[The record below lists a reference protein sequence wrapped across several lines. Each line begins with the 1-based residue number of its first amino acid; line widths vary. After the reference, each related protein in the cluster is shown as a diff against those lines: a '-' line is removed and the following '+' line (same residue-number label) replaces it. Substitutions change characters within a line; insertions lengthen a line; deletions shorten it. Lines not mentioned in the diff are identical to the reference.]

1 MILARTVGG
10 PAYLEM
16 IEEVDRELVEFIE
29 HLGRATNVEALRLA
43 KRSSKHASS
52 HSGGSDSERLRL
64 GQREQ
69 ERDEHGLLIR
79 RLKPIATG
87 YHQDFRCM
95 EGTRDAL
102 LREIMDWVASISKK
116 DEVIHSNTY
125 WIYGPPGIGKTSLAH
140 SICARLDDQR
150 QLVGGLFCQRDDAD
164 LSEPR
169 NILPTLI
176 HTLAII
182 FPPFRSIVAERL
194 SKDPNVTPES
204 MKHTFLLELIHNIP
218 HPPNKTVVFVIDALD
233 ECGSAQSR
241 PGILNALTTT
251 AAHTPWLK
259 MIITSRPED
268 DIQHYFNGITPS
280 THFRYDL
287 AANKEA
293 TSDLRIFA
301 KHRFSRVVSK
311 LCLQPPW
318 PEQSLFDATISRSEG
333 LFTFIETIA
342 LALELCEDPTEL
354 LKATLQD
361 STGTDLRS
369 LSRLYS
375 SILKARIVHS
385 SADFR
390 RMIGVLLITAPNRPL
405 CEETIAELAG
415 VKTDLVRTWVADL
428 GSMLY
433 EWTGGGIRVRHL
445 SVSDFFVSD
454 DCQADYQVNLL
465 DANVELG
472 IACLHKMVEQLR
484 FNICEL
490 EDSRLANN
498 EVEDLPSRIKGNIS
512 DALQY
517 SCLYWSNHL
526 CFTPGNGDRRVWE
539 SLRVFFEGPYALFWI
554 EVLSIMGM
562 SRIGVLSLRK
572 LTSVFVKVSI
582 ILACCRAYS
591 KVIITHYRMPI

>member
-1 MILARTVGG
+1 MKGTR
-10 PAYLEM
+10 
-16 IEEVDRELVEFIE
+16 
-29 HLGRATNVEALRLA
+29 EALL
-43 KRSSKHASS
+43 S
-52 HSGGSDSERLRL
+52 
-64 GQREQ
+64 
-69 ERDEHGLLIR
+69 
-79 RLKPIATG
+79 
-87 YHQDFRCM
+87 
-95 EGTRDAL
+95 
-102 LREIMDWVASISKK
+102 EIMDWVSRK
-116 DEVIHSNTY
+116 DEVIQSNTY
-125 WIYGPPGIGKTSLAH
+125 WIFGLPGIGKTSLAH
-140 SICARLDDQR
+140 SICAKLDDEK
-150 QLVGGLFCQRDDAD
+150 QLVGGFFCRRDDPD
-164 LSEPR
+164 LSESR

-194 SKDPNVTPES
+194 SKDPNVAPES
-204 MKHTFLLELIHNIP
+204 MKHTFLPELIHNLP
-218 HPPNKTVVFVIDALD
+218 HPPNKTLVFVIDALD

-251 AAHTPWLK
+251 VAHTPWLK

-268 DIQHYFNGITPS
+268 DIQDYFNGLTPS

-287 AANKEA
+287 AADKEA

-301 KHRFSRVVSK
+301 KHRFDRVVSK

-361 STGTDLRS
+361 STGTDLRA

-405 CEETIAELAG
+405 CEDTIAELAG
-415 VKTDLVRTWVADL
+415 VRTDLVKMWVADL
-428 GSMLY
+428 SSMLY
-433 EWTGGGIRVRHL
+433 RDEWTDGGIRIRHL
-445 SVSDFFVSD
+445 SVSDFFFSD

-472 IACLHKMVEQLR
+472 IACLKKMVEQLR

-498 EVEDLPSRIKGNIS
+498 EVEDLPSRIKENIS

-526 CFTPGNGDRRVWE
+526 CFTPGTGDRRVWE

-562 SRIGVLSLRK
+562 SRTGVLSLRK
-572 LTSVFVKVSI
+572 LTSGFVKVSI
-582 ILACCRAYS
+582 ILACCRVHS
-591 KVIITHYRMPI
+591 KVIITYCRMPI